1 MKNCLNQRERERR
14 RQNGEPCLNS
24 RAECR
29 FIFLLWGLMV
39 VWVLGEMV
47 AVGPGW
53 TEGGERLETEIQ

>member
-1 MKNCLNQRERERR
+1 M
-14 RQNGEPCLNS
+14 NS

-29 FIFLLWGLMV
+29 FIFLLWGLTV
-39 VWVLGEMV
+39 VWVLGEMA